1 MSEEESFSR
10 FSTLLAVYL
19 AFAQNWWSET
29 AASDSV
35 LFPMGL
41 DNLEEVVFR
50 EEPQSL
56 GVE

>member
-1 MSEEESFSR
+1 VSEEESFSR

-35 LFPMGL
+35 LFLMGL

-50 EEPQSL
+50 EEP
-56 GVE
+56 